1 VTPVLATEVIRRA
14 STALFDATNVRWS
27 LGELVDYIN
36 DGQRQIILLR
46 PDSNSVTASI
56 KLGIGSKQSIPLV
69 DGTDPNSVPTPK
81 GVRFLRA
88 VRNMGSDGRTP
99 GRAIR
104 ECSRVALDNEVPDWH
119 FANPA
124 ATVQHYIF
132 DNIAPKTFYVYP
144 AIPNP
149 SNTYIEMVYSG
160 LPVTVLKNADGSP
173 TSPTDLLTLS
183 DQYINALLDF
193 VLARCYA
200 KDASYAGNMAR
211 AQAHIQSFGASL
223 SATMTTEFTA
233 AAAQQATPTPAAAA
247 QARSGG

>member
-1 VTPVLATEVIRRA
+1 MLASEIIRRA

-27 LGELVDYIN
+27 QGELVDYIN

-46 PDSNSVTASI
+46 PDANSVTASL
-56 KLGIGSKQSIPLV
+56 KLVAGSKQSIPTTE
-69 DGTDPNSVPTPK
+69 GTDPNGVPTPK

-88 VRNMGSDGRTP
+88 VRNMGSDGKTP

-119 FANPA
+119 FANPSP
-124 ATVQHYIF
+124 TVQHYIF
-132 DNIAPKTFYVYP
+132 DNVAPRNFYVYP
-144 AIPNP
+144 AIPSGGNV
-149 SNTYIEMVYSG
+149 YAEIVYSG

-173 TSPTDLLTLS
+173 TSATDLLTLP

-200 KDASYAGNMAR
+200 KDASYAGNMQR
-211 AQAHIQSFGASL
+211 AQVHIESFGNSL
-223 SATMTTEFTA
+223 QVTMSTEFLA
-233 AAAQQATPTPAAAA
+233 AAAQQATPTPAAAP
-247 QARSGG
+247 QARTGA